1 MTSFQEIG
9 GKRNISIT
17 GDQHPKK
24 WLILETLS
32 KRRPLAFQID
42 DFLTSEEC
50 EYIKEL
56 ALGLGELFFFKGI
69 YSKRGSREVH
79 RDVVLTNLWH
89 AFMYASALV
98 FYKK

>member
-1 MTSFQEIG
+1 MISFQKIG

-42 DFLTSEEC
+42 DFLSSEEC

-69 YSKRGSREVH
+69 YSKRGSREASTRYSV
-79 RDVVLTNLWH
+79 NQ
-89 AFMYASALV
+89 FMACLYVRICSCIL
-98 FYKK
+98 